1 LPTQEVIE
9 STAGF
14 RLSPQQE
21 HLWRTSPD
29 GPRLAVRCVLDL
41 NDAEPRA
48 IRDALDRIVSRH
60 EILRT
65 TFVRRQG
72 LKVPSQLVNDRLE
85 IGWEERDIDAGGNEA
100 QAGALGEG
108 PIVCAVLG
116 PSLDGHRLLELT
128 IPAVCS
134 DAGSLVL
141 LASELQAELGGGARG
156 ATEPVQYADYAEWR
170 SELTPGENAG
180 AEDAWEVADLPAS
193 PELPFVS
200 HVEPGALPVR
210 EAVQLDEALV
220 ARGAA
225 ACGVPEAIFVE
236 ACWHASLARLS
247 VARSVL
253 VGAVLDGRLQD
264 ELADAVGP
272 YAQVLPLVSTI
283 DDGTSIAEVADQLR
297 RARARLEQRQDTA
310 DAAVLEE
317 VAARCEVGFSQLE
330 LPSAGVEELVGAPA
344 PFLAHLCLFT
354 SEGGARAELHV
365 APALADSG
373 TARLLARTLAAIVA
387 SAASDISV
395 PVSAL
400 SLTPEDASSEELAL
414 FVGDSSQPVPGTAT
428 ELFEAAAAR
437 AQDSVAVVAPDA
449 TLTYAQLLER
459 VNGLA
464 GRLRELGVERNTPVA
479 LCMERSASSI
489 VGLLAVL
496 KAGGAYVPLNFE
508 HPAARLAHQLE
519 ETKTSVLLTETSVGN
534 RLPDFGGTVLVVDG
548 DPAALQAGSEI
559 DLRAV
564 NEPDDLAYV
573 MYTSGSTGTPK
584 GVCVTHRN
592 LVTYVAGVL
601 DRLELADPAGVAF
614 AAVTALSTDLGNTSV
629 FPALLGGGTLH
640 LIAPGDA
647 VDSSRF
653 AAYLRSHAIDV
664 LKITPTQLRA
674 LLDGDQTAAILPKR
688 WLVLGGEASSWQ
700 LVERLQE
707 AAPTCRILNHYG
719 PTETTVG
726 TCTFEVGTAEPA
738 GMTVPIGRPLPRA
751 RAYVVDG
758 NLRLLPRG
766 VPGELCIGGDGVA
779 SGYLA
784 QPEQTDERFLPDP
797 FAGEPAA
804 RIYRTGDRVRALADG
819 NLEFL
824 GRVDDQVKI
833 RGYRIEPGE
842 VQSVLGTH
850 PAVRQCAVVARE
862 SGDDHE
868 LVAYVVPQGDASAE
882 DLRAFL
888 GESLPAYMVPAKF
901 VTLTA
906 LPLTASGKIDRRA
919 LPDPAEFELG
929 AEYVA
934 PRTPLE
940 EELARIWADLLGVEK
955 VGVNDDFFA
964 LGGHSLL
971 ATQAV
976 IRIRNTIADIELHSI
991 FDHPTV
997 AMLADAIVAAELSR
1011 ADADPT
1017 ASDQAS

>member
-1 LPTQEVIE
+1 LSTQEVIE

-21 HLWRTSPD
+21 HLWRKNPN

-41 NDAEPRA
+41 NDAEPSA
-48 IRDALDRIVSRH
+48 IHEALERIVDRH

-65 TFVRRQG
+65 TFVRREG
-72 LKVPSQLVNDRLE
+72 LKVPNQVVNGRLE
-85 IGWEERDIDAGGNEA
+85 IGWAERDARPEA
-100 QAGALGEG
+100 DGAQLQGLGEG
-108 PIVCAVLG
+108 PIVRGVLSTS
-116 PSLDGHRLLELT
+116 PDGRRLLELT

-134 DAGSLVL
+134 DAASLAL
-141 LASELQAELGGGARG
+141 LASELQAELAGGARH

-170 SELTPGENAG
+170 SELTPGEN
-180 AEDAWEVADLPAS
+180 DAWQIADLPPS
-193 PELPFVS
+193 PELPFVP
-200 HVEPGALPVR
+200 HVEPSALPRR
-210 EAVQLDEALV
+210 EAVQLDGDLV

-225 ACGVPEAIFVE
+225 ACGVTEAIFVE

-247 VARSVL
+247 GVRTVL

-283 DDGTSIAEVADQLR
+283 DEATSIAEVADQLR

-310 DAAVLEE
+310 DAAVLEQ
-317 VAARCEVGFSQLE
+317 VATSCHVGFSHLE
-330 LPSAGVEELVGAPA
+330 LPSSGVVAELVGAPA
-344 PFLAHLCLFT
+344 PFLAQLCWFT
-354 SEGGARAELHV
+354 GRRGAHAELHV
-365 APALADSG
+365 AEALADSG
-373 TARLLARTLAAIVA
+373 TARLLSRTLAAVA
-387 SAASDISV
+387 VSAARDITV
-395 PVSAL
+395 PVAAL
-400 SLTPEDASSEELAL
+400 SVTPEDAPAGDLAL
-414 FVGDSSQPVPGTAT
+414 FVGASSQPVAGTVT
-428 ELFEAAAAR
+428 ELFDTAAEK
-437 AQDSVAVVAPDA
+437 AQNAVAVVAPDA
-449 TLTYAQLLER
+449 TLKYTELLER
-459 VNGLA
+459 ANGLA
-464 GRLRELGVERNTPVA
+464 HRLRELGVERNTPVA

-489 VGLLAVL
+489 VALLGVL

-508 HPAARLAHQLE
+508 HPPARLTHQLA
-519 ETKTSVLLTETSVGN
+519 ETQARVLLTETSV
-534 RLPDFGGTVLVVDG
+534 REKLPDFDGTVLLVDG
-548 DPAALQAGSEI
+548 DPAEFQARSET
-559 DLRAV
+559 DRLPV

-592 LVTYVAGVL
+592 LVTYVTGVL
-601 DRLELADPAGVAF
+601 DRLELVDPVGVAF

-640 LIAPGDA
+640 LVAPGDA
-647 VDSSRF
+647 IDHDRF
-653 AAYLRSHAIDV
+653 ASYLRSHPIDV
-664 LKITPTQLRA
+664 LKITPTHLRA
-674 LLDGDQTAAILPKR
+674 LLDDDHTQAVLPKR
-688 WLVLGGEASSWQ
+688 WLVLGGESLSWQ
-700 LVERLQE
+700 LVERLRA

-726 TCTFEVGTAEPA
+726 TCTFEVGMASPL
-738 GMTVPIGRPLPRA
+738 GSTVPIGRPLPRA
-751 RAYVVDG
+751 RAYVVDH
-758 NLRLLPRG
+758 NLRLLPIG

-784 QPEQTDERFLPDP
+784 QPEQTQERFLPDP
-797 FAGEPAA
+797 FADETAA
-804 RIYRTGDRVRALADG
+804 RLYRTGDRVRALEDG
-819 NLEFL
+819 YLEFL

-833 RGYRIEPGE
+833 RGYRVEPGE
-842 VQSVLGTH
+842 IQSVLGTH
-850 PAVRQCAVVARE
+850 AAVRQCAVVARS

-868 LVAYVVPQGDASAE
+868 LVAYVVPEGDASADE
-882 DLRAFL
+882 LRAFL

-901 VTLTA
+901 VSLSA

-919 LPDPAEFELG
+919 LPDPAEFELA

-940 EELARIWADLLGVEK
+940 EELARIWADLLGVNR
-955 VGVNDDFFA
+955 VGVHDDFFA

-991 FDHPTV
+991 FDAPTV
-997 AMLADAIVAAELSR
+997 ATLADAIVAAELS
-1011 ADADPT
+1011 T
-1017 ASDQAS
+1017 AEAELATPDQAS